1 MSRNTHRY
9 AWFVCS
15 VHRYDSATV
24 DAAPAVGDTH
34 GALQRGAEVVGGERL
49 QAARGGGLRHLDA
62 AQRRVL
68 QVEGQL
74 HHVAQVVPAADV
86 ALRQRAPAV
95 YLYCLS
101 DESSRHFV

>member
-1 MSRNTHRY
+1 MTRYGSRGRFTLY
-9 AWFVCS
+9 
-15 VHRYDSATV
+15 RYDGV
-24 DAAPAVGDTH
+24 IVNDTH
-34 GALQRGAEVVGGERL
+34 GALQRGAEVVGGERV
-49 QAARGGGLRHLDA
+49 QAARGGGLRGLDA

-101 DESSRHFV
+101 DEPSRHFV